1 MKEEKEERRGKN
13 NIRVR
18 SIVTSKVGE
27 MEYKARLRR
36 SIWMRKE
43 TLGFVQYVFCKKVF
57 ELVLSMG
64 KINI

>member
-27 MEYKARLRR
+27 MEYKARVRR

-43 TLGFVQYVFCKKVF
+43 TLGCVQYVF
-57 ELVLSMG
+57 G
-64 KINI
+64 KNIF